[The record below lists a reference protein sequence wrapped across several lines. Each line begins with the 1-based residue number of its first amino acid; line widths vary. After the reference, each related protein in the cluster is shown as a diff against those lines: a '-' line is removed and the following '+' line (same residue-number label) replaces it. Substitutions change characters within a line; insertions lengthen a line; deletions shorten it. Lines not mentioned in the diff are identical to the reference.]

1 MNLGAEEY
9 MLHGLFLLIYL
20 GVFGDPFPSDDPCLS
35 SLYIPRLVLMP
46 LTTLQSHEL

>member
-1 MNLGAEEY
+1 MNLGAEAY

-35 SLYIPRLVLMP
+35 SLYYPNTSTHATYNPTIP
-46 LTTLQSHEL
+46 